1 MPMDRITT
9 VTEVL
14 TALGDIVRRVQAGS
28 LDPDTFYRLA
38 GEMRRKL
45 KALRVELTRDEL
57 PIDLDLTDLGAA
69 LGDLLADGTIKP
81 ASALLDALPDRC
93 RTSGRFVVIDGG
105 RPFETPYIGA

>member
-57 PIDLDLTDLGAA
+57 PVDLDLTA

-105 RPFETPYIGA
+105 RSFETPYIGA